1 MWKLRKKEKKGKKEK
16 KKNCYIRE
24 ENLMI
29 RARLMRLEL
38 RDLEEGDGVLFCLE
52 QAMAQGKNTQPR
64 ACVSSSQN
72 VV

>member
-1 MWKLRKKEKKGKKEK
+1 MV
-16 KKNCYIRE
+16 
-24 ENLMI
+24 

-38 RDLEEGDGVLFCLE
+38 RFLEQGDGVLFCLK